1 MQDEETYLPENALE
15 TVKVSV
21 YEKLGPMLLGLIGLG
36 IAVVLLIILYII
48 TRVFRLTKLMQI
60 FDYLYHQV
68 FWNAPF
74 RYLMESYLSI
84 TLTTLSL
91 LATDDNLWADT
102 WSRIQTLFSSS
113 LMALYVIAP
122 IAMTRYFVK
131 NINKF

>member
-1 MQDEETYLPENALE
+1 MQDEETYLSENDYK

-36 IAVVLLIILYII
+36 IALVLLIILYII
-48 TRVFRLTKLMQI
+48 TRVYRLAKLMQI
-60 FDYLYHQV
+60 FDYLYYQV

-122 IAMTRYFVK
+122 FAMTSYFVK